1 MLLLFTVLIP
11 FLFDI
16 ALFVLPFLALYQFFH
31 TGDIQFLYLFFVV
44 VAWYALIYFVGK
56 SESLQALLV
65 IGVLLFWVNEKYNIY
80 RPWVQQSERP
90 TAPLPNQKYISYIND
105 KQQQV
110 LMPLKRDARYQNQ
123 VILDY
128 DRRYPEQLLQQL
140 VPLCQP
146 LSDVVLDKFR
156 RREMVNINVPVQC
169 SDFIANRLDK
179 KVASGELPVEYEQRG
194 NPLQE
199 DTEQIVV
206 IKWYRK

>member
-56 SESLQALLV
+56 SESLQTLLV

-105 KQQQV
+105 KQQQ
-110 LMPLKRDARYQNQ
+110 AT
-123 VILDY
+123 
-128 DRRYPEQLLQQL
+128 
-140 VPLCQP
+140 
-146 LSDVVLDKFR
+146 SF
-156 RREMVNINVPVQC
+156 
-169 SDFIANRLDK
+169 
-179 KVASGELPVEYEQRG
+179 
-194 NPLQE
+194 
-199 DTEQIVV
+199 
-206 IKWYRK
+206 

>member
-1 MLLLFTVLIP
+1 M
-11 FLFDI
+11 
-16 ALFVLPFLALYQFFH
+16 
-31 TGDIQFLYLFFVV
+31 V

-80 RPWVQQSERP
+80 RPWAQQSERP

-128 DRRYPEQLLQQL
+128 DRRHPEQLLQQL
-140 VPLCQP
+140 APFCQP